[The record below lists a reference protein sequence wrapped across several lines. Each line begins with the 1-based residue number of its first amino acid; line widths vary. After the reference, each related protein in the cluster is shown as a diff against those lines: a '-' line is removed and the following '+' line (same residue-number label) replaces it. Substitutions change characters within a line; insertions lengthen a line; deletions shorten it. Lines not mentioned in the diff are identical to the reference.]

1 MKEIKRLRRVAD
13 DFSNINLKNCI
24 KLLSDNSL
32 IRQEKNFR
40 EMLDT
45 YDRTAKFIADD
56 EKAFLV
62 EIYNKILGE
71 GGDRRLWEVEGFE
84 YDPEDDDMLHLIDTI
99 HAGDIDNTDLSVLY
113 RALNTRDNVFKEA
126 ICNSIKDRLSI

>member
-13 DFSNINLKNCI
+13 NFSNINLKNCI

>member
-1 MKEIKRLRRVAD
+1 MKEIKRLRRVAE

-62 EIYNKILGE
+62 EIYNNILGE
-71 GGDRRLWEVEGFE
+71 GGDRKLWDVEGFE
-84 YDPEDDDMLHLIDTI
+84 YDPDDDDILHLIDTI
-99 HAGDIDNTDLSVLY
+99 HAGDIDNTDLGVLY
-113 RALNTRDNVFKEA
+113 RALNTTDDIFKKV
-126 ICNSIKDRLSI
+126 ICNHIKDKLSR

>member
-1 MKEIKRLRRVAD
+1 MKEVKRLRRMSE

-62 EIYNKILGE
+62 EIYNNILGE
-71 GGDRRLWEVEGFE
+71 GGDRKLWDVEGFE
-84 YDPEDDDMLHLIDTI
+84 YDPDDDDMLHLIDTI
-99 HAGDIDNTDLSVLY
+99 HAGDIDNTDLGVLY
-113 RALNTRDNVFKEA
+113 RALNTTDNAFKKV
-126 ICNSIKDRLSI
+126 ICNHIKDKLSR

>member
-1 MKEIKRLRRVAD
+1 MKEVKRLRRMSE

>member
-1 MKEIKRLRRVAD
+1 MKEIKRLRRVTE

-40 EMLDT
+40 EILDT

-62 EIYNKILGE
+62 EIYNNILGE

-84 YDPEDDDMLHLIDTI
+84 YDPEDDGILHLIDTI
-99 HAGDIDNTDLSVLY
+99 HAGDIDNTDLGVLY
-113 RALNTRDNVFKEA
+113 RAINTRDNVFKEA
-126 ICNSIKDRLSI
+126 ICDSIKDRLSR